1 MTRQIEATSVWRI
14 RQRKPQRG
22 RGKEKR
28 RGREG
33 GDGGGRQAELGCC
46 TTWCASA
53 ITRRETNTTRHL
65 SRTAHWRWAK
75 DGGQRE
81 TSCLAG
87 FYFYLFSFFCCRCCC
102 SALVLFAVKGSE
114 TRVRVNKRNART
126 TGSIF
131 RVVCVYFY
139 QALQRFN
146 PNLWDL
152 LAVIVV
158 RVLLSLSLSLLLLL
172 LFFMELYLKVSKNTK
187 AEKQC
192 QHTERE
198 REVPTL
204 GTHKE
209 N

>member
-1 MTRQIEATSVWRI
+1 MTRQIEATTVWRI

-22 RGKEKR
+22 RR
-28 RGREG
+28 RGKGRGSKEEG
-33 GDGGGRQAELGCC
+33 EGRLSSAAAPHGALRQLLDEKQTPRGICHAPHTGGGLRMV
-46 TTWCASA
+46 
-53 ITRRETNTTRHL
+53 
-65 SRTAHWRWAK
+65 
-75 DGGQRE
+75 GGQRE

-87 FYFYLFSFFCCRCCC
+87 FYFYLFSFFCCCCC
-102 SALVLFAVKGSE
+102 FCTALVLFAVKGSE

-158 RVLLSLSLSLLLLL
+158 RVLLSLSLSHCCCCSLW
-172 LFFMELYLKVSKNTK
+172 S
-187 AEKQC
+187 C
-192 QHTERE
+192 I
-198 REVPTL
+198 
-204 GTHKE
+204 
-209 N
+209 